1 MQTNIKIVDTT
12 IHENLGV
19 EIDREIGRGK
29 YGIVYNGVR
38 VDTGKDC
45 AVKVISLPNPELEEK
60 LRDIYGDDENAIENL
75 SREMASRFE
84 NEIKSMSHIS

>member
-29 YGIVYNGVR
+29 YGIVYNGCLLY
-38 VDTGKDC
+38 T
-45 AVKVISLPNPELEEK
+45 
-60 LRDIYGDDENAIENL
+60 
-75 SREMASRFE
+75 SRCV
-84 NEIKSMSHIS
+84 

>member
-19 EIDREIGRGK
+19 EIDREIDVENTVL
-29 YGIVYNGVR
+29 YIMELR

-45 AVKVISLPNPELEEK
+45 AVKVISLPNPGIGRKIEGH
-60 LRDIYGDDENAIENL
+60 LR
-75 SREMASRFE
+75 R
-84 NEIKSMSHIS
+84 